1 MRDKKEVYNRYF
13 WHILFIQNCKINKKA
28 YPQTLK
34 FLPIPQTFPMTPFI
48 LKIDH
53 VKKAYIQILDISMT
67 SFILKIKNGY
77 LQTPNIPITPIH
89 IKK

>member
-1 MRDKKEVYNRYF
+1 MNE
-13 WHILFIQNCKINKKA
+13 KA
-28 YPQTLK
+28 YLQALK
-34 FLPIPQTFPMTPFI
+34 FLPIPQTFPMTPLI
-48 LKIDH
+48 LENNH
-53 VKKAYIQILDISMT
+53 VKKAYIQILNTSMT